1 MVSDEQQN
9 MDIGY
14 KAEFRL
20 IRTDYRRYS
29 SLNKSGE
36 TVRKR
41 QIVILKSY
49 SLKV

>member
-1 MVSDEQQN
+1 MVSNEQQN

-20 IRTDYRRYS
+20 IRTDYRRDS
-29 SLNKSGE
+29 SLKKSGE

-41 QIVILKSY
+41 QMVIPKTY
-49 SLKV
+49 NLKV